1 MLARIRGIWR
11 SLLVLCMRFC
21 RIWRGLSRLRWGV
34 TRLMTSSVA
43 ERPADLLGDQRP
55 RVFCAPEQ
63 VSTAGTEAVELAAS
77 AGLILDPWQRFV
89 LEQALGERQ
98 DGKWSAFEVG
108 LVVGRQNGK
117 GAILEALELAG
128 LYLFGEQLILHSA
141 HEFKTAQ
148 EGFRRVLA
156 LIENNDSL
164 RRRVKRVRTSHGEE
178 GIELAT
184 GQRLRFVARSTGS
197 GRGFSGDRILL
208 DEAFNLP
215 EAAIEALLPTVS
227 ARPNPQVWY
236 TSSAPDRD
244 LAPCDALARV
254 RRRGLAGAPSDSLCY
269 FEWSIAPHDEF
280 CRPGCAS
287 HDDPSSVRSWARAN
301 PGLGI
306 RISVEHVAREYA
318 SMGAAGF
325 ARERLGVGNYPLEAD
340 AWQVIGPEDW
350 QALEDP
356 QSQAG
361 PLVAFSADI
370 NPDRSWGAIA
380 VASRRATDALLH
392 VEVIEHRPKTSWMV
406 PRLLELVG
414 RWRNCA
420 LVIDGAGPAG
430 SLIAPL
436 VEADVEVIVPTARDV
451 GQACGQF
458 YDAAVDAR
466 TIRHLG
472 QPELATALAGAQKR
486 PLGDAWAWSR
496 KGASVDI
503 APLVAAT
510 LACWGFTTRAHLFD
524 DYDVLES
531 IA

>member
-1 MLARIRGIWR
+1 LTTSLA
-11 SLLVLCMRFC
+11 
-21 RIWRGLSRLRWGV
+21 
-34 TRLMTSSVA
+34 A
-43 ERPADLLGDQRP
+43 DRPADLLGDQRP
-55 RVFCAPEQ
+55 RILAVPDQ
-63 VSTAGTEAVELAAS
+63 VSTSGTEAVELAAS

-89 LEQALGERQ
+89 LEQALGERA

-117 GAILEALELAG
+117 GSILEALELAG
-128 LYLFGEQLILHSA
+128 LYLFGEDLILHSA

-156 LIENNDSL
+156 LIENSDAL

-178 GIELAT
+178 GIELVT

-254 RRRGLAGAPSDSLCY
+254 RRRGLAGGGDGLAY
-269 FEWSIAPHDEF
+269 FEWSIAAHDEF
-280 CRPGCAS
+280 CPAGCAD

-306 RISVEHVAREYA
+306 RISVEHVAREFA
-318 SMGAAGF
+318 SMGAVGF
-325 ARERLGVGNYPLEAD
+325 QRERLGVGNYPLEAD
-340 AWQVIGPEDW
+340 AWQVISAEAWD
-350 QALEDP
+350 ALKDP
-356 QSQAG
+356 ASQPG
-361 PLVAFSADI
+361 PLVAFAADI
-370 NPDRSWGAIA
+370 NYERTWGAIS
-380 VASRRATDALLH
+380 VAGRRDDGQVH
-392 VEVIEHRPKTSWMV
+392 VEVIEHKPRTSWMV
-406 PRLLELVG
+406 ERLLELNS

-420 LVIDGAGPAG
+420 LVIDPTGQAG

-436 VEADVEVIVPTARDV
+436 EEAGVEVIKPTARDMA
-451 GQACGQF
+451 QACGQF
-458 YDAAVDAR
+458 YEAAVDSR
-466 TIRHLG
+466 TLRHLG
-472 QPELATALAGAQKR
+472 QPELATALAGAQRR
-486 PLGDAWAWSR
+486 PLADAWAWSR
-496 KGASVDI
+496 KGSSVDLG
-503 APLVAAT
+503 PLVSST
-510 LACWGFTTRAHLFD
+510 LACWGFTTRAHLMDLFLPAI
-524 DYDVLES
+524 Y
-531 IA
+531 